1 MIELSKP
8 FEVGKTYTRLDGKQ
22 VICIKTVSA
31 NKGYETAQFDDRLE
45 VFTARGFI
53 PGIDGDPLDSGFRY
67 NRGQDRG
74 RCTAGQF
81 DDPFNVIPEANPYL
95 GEDHLQWL
103 LKPRKLY
110 KIKD

>member
-1 MIELSKP
+1 MMVELSKP
-8 FEVGKTYTRLDGKQ
+8 FEVGKTYSRLDGK
-22 VICIKTVSA
+22 VVTCIKTTSPP
-31 NKGYETAQFDDRLE
+31 GYQCAQFDDREE
-45 VFTARGFI
+45 VYAARGHT
-53 PGIDGDPLDSGFRY
+53 DGNPLDSGYRY

-81 DDPFNVIPEANPYL
+81 DDPFNVIPEANPHL

-103 LKPRKLY
+103 LKPHKLY